1 MMAVDFDATK
11 GVPEGVPRDAVPDTT
26 PAGNRTSRP
35 YAVAKNGDRFLLP
48 IFTDAPLRAVI
59 DWRALLNR

>member
-1 MMAVDFDATK
+1 MMAVGFDATN
-11 GVPEGVPRDAVPDTT
+11 GAAEGVPASVVPDTT
-26 PAGNRTSRP
+26 FEKGNSRP

-48 IFTDAPLRAVI
+48 IFADPPLRAVL

>member
-1 MMAVDFDATK
+1 MMAVGFDATN
-11 GVPEGVPRDAVPDTT
+11 GAAEGVPRALFPTHIRGD
-26 PAGNRTSRP
+26 NSRP

-48 IFTDAPLRAVI
+48 IFADSPLRAVL